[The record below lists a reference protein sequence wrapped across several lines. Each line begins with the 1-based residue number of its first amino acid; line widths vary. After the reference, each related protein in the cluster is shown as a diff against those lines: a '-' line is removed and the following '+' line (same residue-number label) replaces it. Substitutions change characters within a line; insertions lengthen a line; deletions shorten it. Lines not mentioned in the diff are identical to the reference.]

1 MSSEAASMRQCQFN
15 LALVLSPV
23 AMLYCVIILVVLYP
37 RVKPVTRTGY
47 PQWGYY
53 PWLMGNT
60 RSWVRVRVS
69 IGIPTGYPHRSLD
82 VTPGDTW
89 KPRLDGPAQGFLQC
103 KPSPE
108 PYRAC
113 YVRSSTCNSRLQGTV
128 GSSREFWHLMTNEEV
143 WGLSSNSSSKLKR

>member
-1 MSSEAASMRQCQFN
+1 MPIQLGSCIISSC
-15 LALVLSPV
+15 
-23 AMLYCVIILVVLYP
+23 YVVLCNHTSSTIP
-37 RVKPVTRTGY
+37 TGETRSGSKPVTRTGY

-53 PWLMGNT
+53 LWLMGNT
-60 RSWVRVRVS
+60 WSWVRVRVS